1 MNIQFHGTLAA
12 MSRTARV
19 HVAGSAQSTANLAL
33 FDVGDVPDVPPA
45 TPKPVRRY
53 ASVHASSAAVLQVR
67 EAPPAWLADKSPAD
81 EGRQRR
87 ERRWPTARAPRLA
100 ATPTTPVQA
109 ELPPPTEVI
118 EEQCLSL
125 LRANDAPDLPYRLAI
140 NPYRGC
146 EHACVGC
153 ELAVM
158 HGIGGSAGMDA
169 SAQQSTGIRIYAKVN
184 AAERLREELR
194 RPGYVPRPLNLGSA
208 TDAYQPA
215 ERRLRLTRT
224 LIEVLHESGHP
235 FALATRSAG
244 VVRDLDLLAE
254 MAVQRKVLV
263 LMSMTSLDTE
273 QSRTLEPHASSPALR
288 LSAMRALA
296 QAGVWVGLNL
306 SPLRLDMDP
315 AELEVLLAAVADAG
329 ARSVHWRIGSGA
341 LGRGDA
347 DVLALQALIERTAL
361 ANGLRTQLPELNSRD
376 FNPPRSIQSTSANLP
391 GQHEL
396 F

>member
-1 MNIQFHGTLAA
+1 
-12 MSRTARV
+12 MSRAARI
-19 HVAGSAQSTANLAL
+19 HQAGLAQPTANLAL
-33 FDVGDVPDVPPA
+33 FDAGDAPDLPA
-45 TPKPVRRY
+45 TLHKPVRRY
-53 ASVHASSAAVLQVR
+53 ASVQSASSAVLQVR
-67 EAPPAWLADKSPAD
+67 EASPAWLAGGPPTD

-87 ERRWPTARAPRLA
+87 ERRWPTTRSPRPIDASTTQVAAEPVAP
-100 ATPTTPVQA
+100 A
-109 ELPPPTEVI
+109 EIV

-153 ELAVM
+153 ALAVAQ
-158 HGIGGSAGMDA
+158 GLGASPVTASGPGVDGLPSGGS
-169 SAQQSTGIRIYAKVN
+169 RIYAKVN

-215 ERRLRLTRT
+215 ERRLRLTRA

-263 LMSMTSLDTE
+263 LMSMTSLDAD
-273 QSRTLEPHASSPALR
+273 RARLLEPQASTPALR
-288 LSAMRALA
+288 LSAMRTLA

-306 SPLRLDMDP
+306 SPLRLDTDP
-315 AELEVLLAAVADAG
+315 AELEVLLAAAADAG

-347 DVLALQALIERTAL
+347 DVIALQALIERTAL
-361 ANGLRTQLPELNSRD
+361 THGLRTRLPELNSRD
-376 FNPPRSIQSTSANLP
+376 FEPPRSVQPVAAKLP

>member
-1 MNIQFHGTLAA
+1 
-12 MSRTARV
+12 MSRAARI
-19 HVAGSAQSTANLAL
+19 HLAGLAQPTANLAL
-33 FDVGDVPDVPPA
+33 FDVGDAPDLPA
-45 TPKPVRRY
+45 APHNAPHKPVRRY
-53 ASVHASSAAVLQVR
+53 ASVQSASAAVLLVR
-67 EAPPAWLADKSPAD
+67 EAPPAWLAGGSSTD

-87 ERRWPTARAPRLA
+87 ERRWPTARSPKPIDASAAKAAAEPVAPA
-100 ATPTTPVQA
+100 
-109 ELPPPTEVI
+109 EVI

-153 ELAVM
+153 GLALAQGLGASP
-158 HGIGGSAGMDA
+158 GIA
-169 SAQQSTGIRIYAKVN
+169 SGPGVDGLPSNRPRVYAKVN

-215 ERRLRLTRT
+215 ERRLRLTRA

-263 LMSMTSLDTE
+263 LMSMTSFDADR
-273 QSRTLEPHASSPALR
+273 SRVLEPQASMPALR
-288 LSAMRALA
+288 LSAMRTLA

-306 SPLRLDMDP
+306 SPLRLDIDP
-315 AELEVLLAAVADAG
+315 AELEVLLAAAADAG

-361 ANGLRTQLPELNSRD
+361 THGLRTRLPELNSRD
-376 FNPPRSIQSTSANLP
+376 FNPPCPIQPVTANPP
-391 GQHEL
+391 GQREL